1 MLTGLYV
8 ARSILCMS
16 SAQDFSPVIR
26 SRQGRDRIA
35 GVALMPSRQVLLTKC
50 RVIDL
55 MRVGRTLCC

>member
-1 MLTGLYV
+1 
-8 ARSILCMS
+8 MS

-26 SRQGRDRIA
+26 SRQGRDRSA